1 VDKRRNLLLLLE
13 QNAKKAAKNPNEP
26 INLLMRLYA
35 HDSASLE
42 LLKKC
47 RINPDFRSKFR
58 KDLEFFL
65 PQLCSF
71 FLTGGSEKNPEEFVQ
86 FFIMCAT
93 HSFYFSHR
101 LWFFFQAC
109 LYANDADGAD

>member
-1 VDKRRNLLLLLE
+1 MDQSRKISLNNSCK
-13 QNAKKAAKNPNEP
+13 NAKKTAKNPNEP

-35 HDSASLE
+35 HDSSSLE

-71 FLTGGSEKNPEEFVQ
+71 FLTGGSEKNPEEFV
-86 FFIMCAT
+86 
-93 HSFYFSHR
+93 
-101 LWFFFQAC
+101 
-109 LYANDADGAD
+109 

>member
-1 VDKRRNLLLLLE
+1 MLIIH
-13 QNAKKAAKNPNEP
+13 QNQVKTEKNPNEP

-35 HDSASLE
+35 HDATTLE
-42 LLKKC
+42 DLKKC

-71 FLTGGSEKNPEEFVQ
+71 YLRGDAEQKPEEFIN
-86 FFIMCAT
+86 FFMMCA
-93 HSFYFSHR
+93 
-101 LWFFFQAC
+101 
-109 LYANDADGAD
+109 